1 MQGPHYSSPSYPPR
15 FLRRNHIED
24 NAEDDGILR
33 RCWDTYAM
41 INALVRNYSYSQEIK
56 MSQSFK
62 DLIIMARLILNFF
75 LQGFWFHVHYAQQ
88 TQYLIHFAK
97 FSVGRTRRYRMR
109 NGYNFSRATS
119 DCSTEKSRT
128 KDELEKMMKV
138 EAITVCISDFS
149 SSW

>member
-1 MQGPHYSSPSYPPR
+1 
-15 FLRRNHIED
+15 
-24 NAEDDGILR
+24 
-33 RCWDTYAM
+33 M

-62 DLIIMARLILNFF
+62 VLIIMARLILNFF
-75 LQGFWFHVHYAQQ
+75 YKDFDSMFTMLNKRNIY
-88 TQYLIHFAK
+88 TFAK

-119 DCSTEKSRT
+119 DCSTETSRT

-149 SSW
+149 SS

>member
-75 LQGFWFHVHYAQQ
+75 YKDFDSMFTMLN
-88 TQYLIHFAK
+88 K
-97 FSVGRTRRYRMR
+97 R
-109 NGYNFSRATS
+109 NI
-119 DCSTEKSRT
+119 
-128 KDELEKMMKV
+128 L
-138 EAITVCISDFS
+138 
-149 SSW
+149 

>member
-75 LQGFWFHVHYAQQ
+75 YKDFDSMFTMLNKRNILYILQ
-88 TQYLIHFAK
+88 
-97 FSVGRTRRYRMR
+97 
-109 NGYNFSRATS
+109 NFQLAALADIECGMGIIFRAPLVIVAPRS
-119 DCSTEKSRT
+119 
-128 KDELEKMMKV
+128 LEQKTNLRK
-138 EAITVCISDFS
+138 
-149 SSW
+149 